1 MSDAVYAATTPA
13 EPADVPVN
21 VAEQLEVPTGLEP
34 WARVHGEPV
43 KPPAA
48 VPVKVNA
55 TVPAGVDTVPA
66 LVAGS
71 TTVAVQTEP

>member
-1 MSDAVYAATTPA
+1 MP
-13 EPADVPVN
+13 VPVGVN
-21 VAEQLEVPTGLEP
+21 VTVQLDVVALTL
-34 WARVHGEPV
+34 ARVHGLPV
-43 KPPAA
+43 KLPAA